1 MGKVKCIYVLLLSAF
16 IISCKSETE
25 GKKTT
30 IESKTDIINKVDQH
44 INKIIS
50 DTTID
55 IRNRVFEF
63 GSTTHL
69 NDCSFYFE
77 CDCCSGEFLFK
88 PDYSFYYVDHCI
100 EDLTVTRGTYHVN
113 NNFLYLSSDSI
124 RVHELYNWEHEN
136 DTLAVEYILT
146 DSIIKPYKMQFS
158 IHKCESKI
166 KLVDIEDPAFV
177 SLSSAKNQDSILTTL
192 MEKGIIK
199 RFVHKSPSPDE
210 FNSDF
215 RKQRKFN

>member
-1 MGKVKCIYVLLLSAF
+1 
-16 IISCKSETE
+16 
-25 GKKTT
+25 
-30 IESKTDIINKVDQH
+30 
-44 INKIIS
+44 
-50 DTTID
+50 
-55 IRNRVFEF
+55 
-63 GSTTHL
+63 
-69 NDCSFYFE
+69 
-77 CDCCSGEFLFK
+77 
-88 PDYSFYYVDHCI
+88 
-100 EDLTVTRGTYHVN
+100 
-113 NNFLYLSSDSI
+113 
-124 RVHELYNWEHEN
+124 
-136 DTLAVEYILT
+136 
-146 DSIIKPYKMQFS
+146 MQFS